1 MAKYKVIFD
10 IYDAALNACDFFTEN
25 KELKVFTDSDYPKK
39 LKEKVL
45 STAQIGTNKNQLF
58 VNVDLT
64 EDEHKFF
71 YFLAGFGAGRTSCRG
86 LRWMKTRY
94 DLMLLEEH
102 QKNNRIDS
110 TE

>member
-1 MAKYKVIFD
+1 MARYKVIFD
-10 IYDAALNACDFFTEN
+10 LYNMGLNACDFFTEH
-25 KELKVFTDSDYPKK
+25 KGLKIFADSEYPQK

-45 STAQIGTNKNQLF
+45 STAQIGMNKNQLF
-58 VNVDLT
+58 VSVDLT
-64 EDEHKFF
+64 EEEHKFL
-71 YFLAGFGAGRTSCRG
+71 YYLAGFAGGMTASKG
-86 LRWMKTRY
+86 KRWIKTQY